1 MYSSYDQS
9 TSRSPGS
16 HRNQPQTG
24 TLHRMP
30 SRQFDAY
37 AQVPQPALYNP
48 DEHARSYE
56 QPRNYERLNQTI
68 HGAGYGYDMGTP
80 AGWNAAAFS
89 QNGLGSLGGAAAAR
103 MKSQQRGGG
112 RSALPSV
119 RSLPDARS
127 ILTLTDA
134 AVGMDGTI
142 APRPAQLCS
151 AQPEQRQS

>member
-9 TSRSPGS
+9 ASRSPGS

-37 AQVPQPALYNP
+37 ALPQGGNLYTP

-56 QPRNYERLNQTI
+56 QPRNYDRLNATV
-68 HGAGYGYDMGTP
+68 HGGGYGYDMGAP
-80 AGWNAAAFS
+80 AGWNTNAFS

-103 MKSQQRGGG
+103 MKSQQRGG

-119 RSLPDARS
+119 RCLVPTCTR
-127 ILTLTDA
+127 TTH
-134 AVGMDGTI
+134 
-142 APRPAQLCS
+142 
-151 AQPEQRQS
+151 